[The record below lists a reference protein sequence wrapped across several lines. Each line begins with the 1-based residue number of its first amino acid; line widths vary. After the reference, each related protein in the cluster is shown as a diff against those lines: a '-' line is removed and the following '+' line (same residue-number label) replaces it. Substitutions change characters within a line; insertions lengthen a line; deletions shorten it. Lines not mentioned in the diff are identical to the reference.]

1 MNKII
6 ILGGGSAGWMTA
18 ATLIKTYPNKDITL
32 IESPN
37 TPIVGVGESTLGQIN
52 KWLSL
57 LEIKDEEFMPYTDAS
72 YKLSIRFE
80 NFYKKEDGGFHYPF
94 GRTFEKNLS
103 WGKQNWFVKKY
114 FNKKITN
121 NDYANFIN
129 PNMSLVNNNRIFK
142 NKNNELINFDF
153 KNDTAYH
160 FDAIK
165 FGIWLK
171 DKPDLKPQYGKVA
184 FLNQKAKDYGLE
196 KGDLVYFKRFR
207 DYKMNINDKDYY
219 RMDFTDIICKF

>member
-80 NFYKKEDGGFHYPF
+80 NFYKK
-94 GRTFEKNLS
+94 RTEVFTILLVEHL
-103 WGKQNWFVKKY
+103 
-114 FNKKITN
+114 KKI
-121 NDYANFIN
+121 Y
-129 PNMSLVNNNRIFK
+129 LGVNKI
-142 NKNNELINFDF
+142 
-153 KNDTAYH
+153 
-160 FDAIK
+160 
-165 FGIWLK
+165 
-171 DKPDLKPQYGKVA
+171 
-184 FLNQKAKDYGLE
+184 GL
-196 KGDLVYFKRFR
+196 
-207 DYKMNINDKDYY
+207 
-219 RMDFTDIICKF
+219 